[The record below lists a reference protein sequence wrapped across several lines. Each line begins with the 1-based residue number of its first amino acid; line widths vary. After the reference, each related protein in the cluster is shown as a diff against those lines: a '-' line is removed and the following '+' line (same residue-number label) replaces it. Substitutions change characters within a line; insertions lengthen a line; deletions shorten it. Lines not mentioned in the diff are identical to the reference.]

1 MSSSENRIGGYNK
14 MWCLTYF
21 VTPVYKE
28 CRFEG
33 GTILKIN
40 HERVNIYNIIIAAR
54 QMINTGSS
62 CV

>member
-1 MSSSENRIGGYNK
+1 